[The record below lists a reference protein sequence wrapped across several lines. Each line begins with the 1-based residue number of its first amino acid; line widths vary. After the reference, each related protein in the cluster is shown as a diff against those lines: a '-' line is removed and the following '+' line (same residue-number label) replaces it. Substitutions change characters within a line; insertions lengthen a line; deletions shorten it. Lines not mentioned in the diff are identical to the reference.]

1 MLRKLRGGEARDG
14 FPLDSPAPS
23 GAEKRVSRAARAPE
37 VALAWDVG
45 PRRASTGVGIS
56 RRAGVCVT
64 GVTGEVG
71 EVDEVGELV
80 LEGVNSA

>member
-1 MLRKLRGGEARDG
+1 MLRKLRGREARG
-14 FPLDSPAPS
+14 GLRLDSPVPS
-23 GAEKRVSRAARAPE
+23 EKRVSRAARAPE

-80 LEGVNSA
+80 FEGVNSA